1 MSIFHVTG
9 YIEEKDANKY
19 LIFNSADENKEILK
33 KYNEVFDG
41 IRDEIITIND
51 GMKIDYEKD
60 YVKIKFISIDDLPI
74 NEPLKFHLMTITKRS
89 IFKEDGK
96 LYPQVF

>member
-41 IRDEIITIND
+41 IRDEIIAIN
-51 GMKIDYEKD
+51 GGKEVDYEKD
-60 YVKIKFISIDDLPI
+60 YIKIEFNCNDSLPI
-74 NEPLKFHLMTITKRS
+74 NEPL
-89 IFKEDGK
+89 
-96 LYPQVF
+96 

>member
-41 IRDEIITIND
+41 IRDEIIAIN
-51 GMKIDYEKD
+51 GGKEVDYEKD
-60 YVKIKFISIDDLPI
+60 YIKIKFNCNDSLSI
-74 NEPLKFHLMTITKRS
+74 NEPL
-89 IFKEDGK
+89 
-96 LYPQVF
+96 

>member
-41 IRDEIITIND
+41 IRDEIIAIN
-51 GMKIDYEKD
+51 GGKEVDYEKD
-60 YVKIKFISIDDLPI
+60 YIKIKFNCNDSLTI
-74 NEPLKFHLMTITKRS
+74 NEPL
-89 IFKEDGK
+89 
-96 LYPQVF
+96 

>member
-41 IRDEIITIND
+41 IRDEIIAIN
-51 GMKIDYEKD
+51 GGKEVDYEKD
-60 YVKIKFISIDDLPI
+60 YIKIKFNCNDSLPI
-74 NEPLKFHLMTITKRS
+74 NEPL
-89 IFKEDGK
+89 
-96 LYPQVF
+96 